1 MDDDLEP
8 KDLEDEFVDDDD
20 LISGNKKPK
29 KSSDDVDEDSLDS
42 LAEEEDAVLPEDS
55 FDDVDLW

>member
-8 KDLEDEFVDDDD
+8 KDLEDEFADDDD
-20 LISGNKKPK
+20 LISGNKKSK

-42 LAEEEDAVLPEDS
+42 LVEEEDAVLPEDS